1 MASWASLGHGMRRRT
16 GAPSNH
22 LESAGNSMAR
32 NHATHEEAYEAAAAA
47 GSPRIAMGDAA
58 YAAAPTPALQ
68 GTLVPKKNTQ
78 AGDPTAG
85 GKANRVNIERIGAQ
99 YRITVPYTPTIDPS
113 AGPTMANARII
124 PSVAGRANPNFQGG
138 IQASSL

>member
-1 MASWASLGHGMRRRT
+1 MAKWTDMGHAMRRRS

-22 LESAGNSMAR
+22 LESAGTSMAR
-32 NHATHEEAYEAAAAA
+32 NHATHEEAYEAAANV
-47 GSPRIAMGDAA
+47 GSPRIPMGV
-58 YAAAPTPALQ
+58 TPAPQ
-68 GTLVPKKNTQ
+68 GIAVPRKNVQ

-85 GKANRVNIERIGAQ
+85 GKVNRTNAPYDERLGAQ
-99 YRITVPYTPTIDPS
+99 YRVTVPFTPTIDPA

-124 PSVAGRANPNFQGG
+124 PTVAGRQNPNFEGG